1 MKSYDAQQAKA
12 YIMDE
17 GDYFVTAAQDAHQ
30 AVNNILQAKG
40 YSVDGDSSM
49 VDTYVVSS
57 FQTFDTDLATGY
69 AVTNRFDDAIADDA
83 VYLSRSNWS
92 IMDNNGLNYSTG
104 TAEGVSTTTDL
115 AGTVGTHVASDEL
128 IAQISAVGWEAS
140 GIPEDAEN
148 NADVVDGAEGDLEL
162 IELRGLDFDDP
173 LWEDLLD
180 QVSVNEM
187 YEMMATAGYA
197 TAAMDTISKPKC
209 FDSDGPNGISNLVS
223 GYACFG
229 YPIETMLAC
238 TWNQELAQHY
248 GEIIGEDCLQA
259 SINGWYAPA
268 MNIHRTPFSGRNNE
282 YYSEDATLS
291 GRMATNTVIGANSK
305 GLYTYIKHFAL
316 NDQETNRS
324 SICTWAQEQAIREI
338 YLRPF
343 EMAVKEGGSTAIMM
357 SMNRIGFR
365 KTLGHYNLI
374 TGTLRGEWGF
384 EGSVITDAT
393 NESGE
398 IVDQALAAGTDLQ
411 LSTAANRLS
420 DTSSNRIKNALRT
433 ATHDV
438 LYTAVNSAAMNGIEK
453 GTELSSTGVPVYMII
468 MIAIDAIVVIGVV
481 LGEIFVL
488 RKAKAIANGTA
499 NTEAV
504 YQRADGKLMS
514 CDYIAIASMVVA
526 VLGLILEFTRIAL
539 VVGIALAVVGLIG
552 AIVAKQQSK
561 QYGKV
566 KLVQNALTV
575 CILAVVIAVAGGI
588 GFWIYDVIMVRYFG

>member
-1 MKSYDAQQAKA
+1 
-12 YIMDE
+12 
-17 GDYFVTAAQDAHQ
+17 
-30 AVNNILQAKG
+30 
-40 YSVDGDSSM
+40 
-49 VDTYVVSS
+49 
-57 FQTFDTDLATGY
+57 
-69 AVTNRFDDAIADDA
+69 
-83 VYLSRSNWS
+83 
-92 IMDNNGLNYSTG
+92 
-104 TAEGVSTTTDL
+104 
-115 AGTVGTHVASDEL
+115 
-128 IAQISAVGWEAS
+128 
-140 GIPEDAEN
+140 
-148 NADVVDGAEGDLEL
+148 
-162 IELRGLDFDDP
+162 
-173 LWEDLLD
+173 
-180 QVSVNEM
+180 
-187 YEMMATAGYA
+187 
-197 TAAMDTISKPKC
+197 
-209 FDSDGPNGISNLVS
+209 
-223 GYACFG
+223 
-229 YPIETMLAC
+229 
-238 TWNQELAQHY
+238 
-248 GEIIGEDCLQA
+248 
-259 SINGWYAPA
+259 
-268 MNIHRTPFSGRNNE
+268 
-282 YYSEDATLS
+282 
-291 GRMATNTVIGANSK
+291 VIGANSK

-468 MIAIDAIVVIGVV
+468 MIAIDAIVMIGVV

-514 CDYIAIASMVVA
+514 CDYVAIASMVVA